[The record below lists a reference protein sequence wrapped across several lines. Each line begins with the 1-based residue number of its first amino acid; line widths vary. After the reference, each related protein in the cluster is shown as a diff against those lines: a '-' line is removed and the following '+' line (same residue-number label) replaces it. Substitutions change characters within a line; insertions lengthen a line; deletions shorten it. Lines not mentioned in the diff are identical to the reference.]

1 MFYNW
6 LLHRLREPSTWAG
19 IITMLTGI
27 LGWRLSEEVRVH
39 VITLGTTLVG
49 LLIAIGREGQPTPED
64 PALKKQPPAGGTPG
78 PATGDHD
85 RGLPSDPTS
94 GVPPVGRRI
103 GPGGVKDQWLH
114 KRDPD
119 R

>member
-6 LLHRLREPSTWAG
+6 ILHRLREPSTWAG
-19 IITMLTGI
+19 IITMVTGI

-49 LLIAIGREGQPTPED
+49 LLIAIGREGKPTPDD
-64 PALKKQPPAGGTPG
+64 PALQPKPPATGAADH
-78 PATGDHD
+78 ATGDHD
-85 RGLPSDPTS
+85 RGLPTDPAA
-94 GVPPVGRRI
+94 GVPPKSGRLGVG
-103 GPGGVKDQWLH
+103 GAKGKWLH
-114 KRDPD
+114 NRDPD